1 MKSAASHSG
10 LRFLFRLDV
19 LLEALEERD
28 GLDLGTATLVLYGGR
43 HWKPGSGRAFQSQA
57 RKALESAVRH
67 GYAEKVAGVW
77 KITPAGLRRRQE
89 LHLALVEGSLD
100 GRRRKCT

>member
-1 MKSAASHSG
+1 MKSAASHTG

-19 LLEALEERD
+19 LLEALEERG
-28 GLDLGTATLVLYGGR
+28 GLELGTATVVLYGGR
-43 HWKPGSGRAFQSQA
+43 QWKPGSGRGFQSQA

-67 GYAEKVAGVW
+67 GYAEKTGEVW

-100 GRRRKCT
+100 GRRKRT